1 MSSVRTRL
9 PAPIS
14 FFYFMEI
21 LMSYWGYH
29 AMFDCASCDI
39 DKITSKENVYN
50 FIKELVPAID
60 MIAFGEPM
68 IEHFAT
74 HAPDKA
80 GISFIQMIETSNIS
94 GHLVDSNGDAY
105 IDIFSCKSVD
115 VKVAEELINKYFNPK
130 KIRLNFITR
139 SAG

>member
-1 MSSVRTRL
+1 
-9 PAPIS
+9 
-14 FFYFMEI
+14 
-21 LMSYWGYH
+21 MSYWGYH

-39 DKITSKENVYN
+39 DKVTDKQNVYN

-60 MIAFGEPM
+60 MVAHGEPQ

-80 GISFIQMIETSNIS
+80 GITATQLIETSSITA
-94 GHLVDSNGDAY
+94 HFVDANGDAY
-105 IDIFSCKSVD
+105 IDIFSCKTVD
-115 VKVAEELINKYFNPK
+115 VSVAQDLIIKYFNPK
-130 KIRLNFITR
+130 KIRVNFITR

>member
-1 MSSVRTRL
+1 M
-9 PAPIS
+9 A
-14 FFYFMEI
+14 
-21 LMSYWGYH
+21 YWGYH
-29 AMFDCASCDI
+29 AMFDCASCDT
-39 DKITSKENVYN
+39 DKITNKENVAA

-105 IDIFSCKSVD
+105 IDIFSCKTVD
-115 VKVAEELINKYFNPK
+115 VSVAEEVIRKYFNPT

>member
-1 MSSVRTRL
+1 MIDFLLGGAPAQFLDYRIFESRRL
-9 PAPIS
+9 IKNAV
-14 FFYFMEI
+14 
-21 LMSYWGYH
+21 GH
-29 AMFDCASCDI
+29 DDRHQG
-39 DKITSKENVYN
+39 SKENVHN
-50 FIKELVPAID
+50 FIKELVPAIE

-74 HAPDKA
+74 HEPDKA
-80 GISFIQMIETSNIS
+80 GISFLQMIETSNIS

-105 IDIFSCKSVD
+105 IDIFSCKTVD
-115 VKVAEELINKYFNPK
+115 VKIAEELIVKYFNPK

>member
-1 MSSVRTRL
+1 M
-9 PAPIS
+9 A
-14 FFYFMEI
+14 
-21 LMSYWGYH
+21 YWGYH

-50 FIKELVPAID
+50 FLKELVDAID
-60 MIAFGEPM
+60 MVAFGEPT

-80 GISFIQMIETSNIS
+80 GISFVQMIETSNIS
-94 GHLVDSNGDAY
+94 GHLVDSNGDGY
-105 IDIFSCKSVD
+105 FDIFSCKPVD
-115 VKVAEELINKYFNPK
+115 IGVSQDTIQKYFNPK
-130 KIRLNFITR
+130 KVRVNFVTR

>member
-1 MSSVRTRL
+1 M
-9 PAPIS
+9 A
-14 FFYFMEI
+14 
-21 LMSYWGYH
+21 YWGYH
-29 AMFDCASCDI
+29 AMFDCAACDK
-39 DKITSKENVYN
+39 DLVTSKDNVRN

-80 GISFIQMIETSNIS
+80 GISFVQMIETSNIS
-94 GHLVDSNGDAY
+94 GHLVDDSGDAY
-105 IDIFSCKSVD
+105 IDIFSCKTVD
-115 VKVAEELINKYFNPK
+115 VKVAEELIMKYFNPK

>member
-1 MSSVRTRL
+1 
-9 PAPIS
+9 
-14 FFYFMEI
+14 
-21 LMSYWGYH
+21 MSYWGYH
-29 AMFDCASCDI
+29 VMFDCAACDK
-39 DKITSKENVYN
+39 DAVTDRENIYR

-80 GISFIQMIETSNIS
+80 GFSFVQMIETSNIT
-94 GHLVDSNGDAY
+94 GHLVDNNGDAY
-105 IDIFSCKSVD
+105 IDIFSCKTVD
-115 VKVAEELINKYFNPK
+115 IEIAQAVIEKYFRPTK
-130 KIRLNFITR
+130 VRVNFITR